1 MFPQV
6 ATYAAVLDRLN
17 GAMLKDW
24 RVLEACHEIWVDSH
38 SYGDYYQKLGPFVT
52 VKYSLI
58 DIGIE
63 NILSILGSGSVEEF
77 GELVST
83 NIAAAQQEDLRLENI
98 DNSLAA
104 EPLVMNWPNKPQEGN
119 RTGAG
124 PTQGRQFNRH
134 FVCSRIGPRTCPKS
148 CYKFKDL

>member
-24 RVLEACHEIWVDSH
+24 RVLEACHEIWVNSH
-38 SYGDYYQKLGPFVT
+38 NYGDYYQRLGPFVT

-63 NILSILGSGSVEEF
+63 KFLPARSRS
-77 GELVST
+77 
-83 NIAAAQQEDLRLENI
+83 
-98 DNSLAA
+98 
-104 EPLVMNWPNKPQEGN
+104 MNWISCFKM
-119 RTGAG
+119 
-124 PTQGRQFNRH
+124 
-134 FVCSRIGPRTCPKS
+134 VSRWFQDG
-148 CYKFKDL
+148 FK

>member
-17 GAMLKDW
+17 GAILKDW
-24 RVLEACHEIWVDSH
+24 RVLEACHEIWADSH
-38 SYGDYYQKLGPFVT
+38 SFGDYYSQLGPFMT
-52 VKYSLI
+52 VKYSLVE
-58 DIGIE
+58 IGIE
-63 NILSILGSGSVEEF
+63 NALNILRSGSVEEY

-83 NIAAAQQEDLRLENI
+83 NIAAAQLEDLRLENT

-124 PTQGRQFNRH
+124 PTQGRNSMPFG
-134 FVCSRIGPRTCPKS
+134 SRI
-148 CYKFKDL
+148 

>member
-17 GAMLKDW
+17 GAMLRDW

-38 SYGDYYQKLGPFVT
+38 NYGDYYQRLGPFVT

-58 DIGIE
+58 DTGIE
-63 NILSILGSGSVEEF
+63 KFLSILGSGYVEEF
-77 GELVST
+77 GELVVT
-83 NIAAAQQEDLRLENI
+83 NIAAAQQEDLRLENT

-124 PTQGRQFNRH
+124 PTQGCNSMPL
-134 FVCSRIGPRTCPKS
+134 CSRI
-148 CYKFKDL
+148 